1 MYRDNGAIGALLDEY
16 ELSLGAL
23 KGVISDLSLE
33 ELLKIVDHQT
43 EDKDCRSIQTILSHV
58 IESGYT
64 YVIEIRK
71 SLGETVDY
79 KNKELLD
86 SIEAYKLGLDY
97 ISKILSVVLLVIS
110 GLMLSFSIFIMSLPE
125 NIFHT
130 KRPFEIET
138 MTTGYKFIWTK
149 QVRPDY
155 YQYHPPKNK

>member
-1 MYRDNGAIGALLDEY
+1 MRRLIFRLVLPLTIISFLIFTKWWYAVVVDGTDEILYGFPLVYTCRGFHTSLSMQFFLL
-16 ELSLGAL
+16 ELCIDVLTYFL
-23 KGVISDLSLE
+23 ICF
-33 ELLKIVDHQT
+33 LLVFLINRYVKKI
-43 EDKDCRSIQTILSHV
+43 
-58 IESGYT
+58 
-64 YVIEIRK
+64 
-71 SLGETVDY
+71 
-79 KNKELLD
+79 
-86 SIEAYKLGLDY
+86 Y